1 MLVYFLE
8 LLTKTKTTKK
18 LGAQGLVINMPDPS
32 SLGFYIYKC

>member
-18 LGAQGLVINMPDPS
+18 LGAQGLVKYLASFTCNIAKSN
-32 SLGFYIYKC
+32 